1 MPFGEYLADGVLE
14 PLGMTATALTGPIR
28 RSAAAGLVGPLSD
41 LVRLGR
47 EWARPT
53 LVSDA
58 TWREATSV
66 QFPGLAGVLPGFGPF
81 DPCDWGLGVEI
92 RGAKRP
98 HWTGTVELTGHLRS
112 LRAERI
118 LPVGGPGGRG
128 ALLRPGRPAVRGVGL
143 AGLAGTGRCR
153 PGGAVPGT
161 PRSGGPHGLT
171 GSAAPPE
178 APSRLRRM
186 KGVLLAGGT
195 GSRLHPLT
203 RITNK
208 HLLPIYDRPMINWG
222 IEALVNAGITEI
234 MLVTGG
240 THAGEFLRLLGNGHE
255 FGIDRLSYGYQ
266 ERPGG
271 IAEALGLAA
280 RFVDGDP
287 VLVMLADN
295 IVENSI
301 RPMVDAFRADPQGA
315 RILLTP
321 VEEDEHLRHL
331 GVPTFDDDAKVVG
344 IVEKPEHPASKF
356 GVTGIYCYDADVFD
370 VIPTLVPSG
379 RGELEITD
387 VNNHYIAQGAMAYD
401 VLEGF
406 WGDAGESIDA
416 YYTVN
421 DFVRKYGANKG

>member
-1 MPFGEYLADGVLE
+1 
-14 PLGMTATALTGPIR
+14 
-28 RSAAAGLVGPLSD
+28 
-41 LVRLGR
+41 
-47 EWARPT
+47 
-53 LVSDA
+53 
-58 TWREATSV
+58 
-66 QFPGLAGVLPGFGPF
+66 
-81 DPCDWGLGVEI
+81 
-92 RGAKRP
+92 
-98 HWTGTVELTGHLRS
+98 
-112 LRAERI
+112 
-118 LPVGGPGGRG
+118 
-128 ALLRPGRPAVRGVGL
+128 
-143 AGLAGTGRCR
+143 
-153 PGGAVPGT
+153 
-161 PRSGGPHGLT
+161 
-171 GSAAPPE
+171 
-178 APSRLRRM
+178 M

-295 IVENSI
+295 ICENSI
-301 RPMVDAFRADPQGA
+301 KPMVDAFRADPNGA

-321 VEEDEHLRHL
+321 SDDDEHLRHL
-331 GVPTFDDDAKVVG
+331 GVPSFDADNKITG
-344 IVEKPEHPASKF
+344 IVEKPEHPASNF

-387 VNNHYIAQGAMAYD
+387 VNNHYISQGAMAFD

-421 DFVRKYGANKG
+421 DFVRKHGANKG